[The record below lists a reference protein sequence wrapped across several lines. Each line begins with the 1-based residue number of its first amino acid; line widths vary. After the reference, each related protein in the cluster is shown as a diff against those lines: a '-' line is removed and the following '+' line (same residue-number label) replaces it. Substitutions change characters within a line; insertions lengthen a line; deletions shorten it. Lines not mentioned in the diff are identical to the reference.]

1 LGPGLSFALIDN
13 MSLLERSVETYKM
26 FLLQQ
31 HRLFL
36 KRSKCFFGVTSV
48 AYLGHTISG
57 ECVSMDK

>member
-1 LGPGLSFALIDN
+1 